1 MFHTF
6 IIGEHDVCTS
16 ITVPSRDS
24 GIVHWSFYSQTLASS
39 EQEKN
44 THLAEQ
50 VGGNLEGI

>member
-1 MFHTF
+1 MY
-6 IIGEHDVCTS
+6 IYSVA
-16 ITVPSRDS
+16 DS

-39 EQEKN
+39 EKEKN